1 MLSRMTSRKY
11 CGEIVNDP
19 AVGASAVIVT
29 ASDPEAR
36 AVESVVLHLDEADH

>member
-1 MLSRMTSRKY
+1 MLSRKTSRKY
-11 CGEIVNDP
+11 CEIVNDP

-36 AVESVVLHLDEADH
+36 AVESVVLHLDEAGH